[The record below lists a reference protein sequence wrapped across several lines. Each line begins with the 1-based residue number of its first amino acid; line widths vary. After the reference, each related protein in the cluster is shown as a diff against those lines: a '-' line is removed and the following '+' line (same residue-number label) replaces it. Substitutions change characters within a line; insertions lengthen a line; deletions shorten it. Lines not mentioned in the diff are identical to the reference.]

1 MNKTTMSTTE
11 LDFLELIE
19 EYKYEEAAKM
29 YFDRAYQYRNEF
41 NIILNERNVKSKVL
55 NVLRE
60 LDEYGEYGDQI

>member
-29 YFDRAYQYRNEF
+29 YFDLAYKYRDSF
-41 NIILNERNVKSKVL
+41 NIILNERNVKNKVMDIMY
-55 NVLRE
+55 R
-60 LDEYGEYGDQI
+60 LDEYGEYNDQI

>member
-1 MNKTTMSTTE
+1 MNKTTMSVTE
-11 LDFLELIE
+11 LNFLELIE

-55 NVLRE
+55 NALRE
-60 LDEYGEYGDQI
+60 LYEYGVYGDQI

>member
-1 MNKTTMSTTE
+1 MNKTTMSTIE

-41 NIILNERNVKSKVL
+41 NIILNERNVKNKVIDIMY
-55 NVLRE
+55 R
-60 LDEYGEYGDQI
+60 LDEYGEFDDQI

>member
-1 MNKTTMSTTE
+1 MNKTTMSVTE
-11 LDFLELIE
+11 LNFLELIE

-55 NVLRE
+55 NALWKLE
-60 LDEYGEYGDQI
+60 EYGEYNDQI

>member
-1 MNKTTMSTTE
+1 MSKTTMSVTE

-41 NIILNERNVKSKVL
+41 NIILNERNVKGKVMDIMWKL
-55 NVLRE
+55 E
-60 LDEYGEYGDQI
+60 EYGEYGDQI

>member
-1 MNKTTMSTTE
+1 MNKTTMSPTE

-55 NVLRE
+55 NALRE
-60 LDEYGEYGDQI
+60 LYEYGVYGDQI